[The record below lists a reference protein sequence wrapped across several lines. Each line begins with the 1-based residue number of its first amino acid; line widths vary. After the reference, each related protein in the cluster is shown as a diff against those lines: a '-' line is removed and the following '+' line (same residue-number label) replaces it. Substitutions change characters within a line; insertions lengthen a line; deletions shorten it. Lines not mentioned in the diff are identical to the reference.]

1 MTQLMHVLVRPVD
14 IGGQEGREL
23 VEQAAVKT
31 FGRMKAADMLHGD
44 IDRAKDPWLTALTS

>member
-1 MTQLMHVLVRPVD
+1 MHVLVRPVD

-31 FGRMKAADMLHGD
+31 FGGMKAADMLHGD